1 VLWVILAIT
10 LSISAGFEAERR
22 AGERASALARRL
34 LKTLL
39 FCVSPPVAFV
49 NIVHLEI
56 TPDVGGGIV
65 VGWGALVLAGLAA
78 WGIARYTLRLDDG
91 ATGVLVNT
99 SLQGNTGYLGMP
111 LCAALLGSD
120 HLSQAIAYDSFV
132 QAPVL
137 LLGVFGVSAALGS
150 ATPGTADARV
160 RAFVLKN
167 PVLLA
172 VIAGLLAPAAL
183 APQALVDVS
192 HTLVFAAL
200 PVGFFSAGVILAEQA
215 APGGEGAGRRPAFE
229 PRIGAAVALR
239 LVLAPLL
246 LLALAAPFVNLPPA
260 YLLLAAMPSGING
273 LTVAHAFGLDLRFAA
288 SSIAWTTAIAIA
300 GYTALALVA

>member
-1 VLWVILAIT
+1 VLWVVLAIT
-10 LSISAGFEAERR
+10 LSIAAGFEAERR

-39 FCVSPPVAFV
+39 FVVSPPVAFF

-65 VGWGALVLAGLAA
+65 AGWAALVIAGLAA
-78 WGIARYTLRLDDG
+78 WGVARYALDLDDR

-150 ATPGTADARV
+150 ASGGTAAARV

-192 HTLVFAAL
+192 RSLVFAAL
-200 PVGFFSAGVILAEQA
+200 PVGFFSAGVILAEHA
-215 APGGEGAGRRPAFE
+215 DPRPQFE
-229 PRIGAAVALR
+229 PQIGAAVVLR

-246 LLALAAPFVNLPPA
+246 LLALAAPFVDLPPA
-260 YLLLAAMPSGING
+260 YLLLAAMPAGING
-273 LTVAHAFGLDLRFAA
+273 LTVANAFGLDLRFAA
-288 SSIAWTTAIAIA
+288 SAIAWTTAVAVT
-300 GYTALALVA
+300 GYSALALAT